1 MTLSLPL
8 PWTIVRRCRQLGQAK
23 FMVCS
28 EMSSC
33 LEPKS
38 LPHLGQKA
46 FWVLSAIS
54 ITSYFSALI
63 LSVGNKGKNHCWKFM
78 TYSHKSQYPPNPVY
92 ILFLAMNEVC
102 KQFPRIRDLREDA
115 DLTQQQV
122 ADYLHCSQS
131 LYAYYESGKRNLPV
145 DNLILL
151 AKLYHVS
158 TDYILGLTN
167 NPMPYEN

>member
-1 MTLSLPL
+1 
-8 PWTIVRRCRQLGQAK
+8 
-23 FMVCS
+23 
-28 EMSSC
+28 
-33 LEPKS
+33 
-38 LPHLGQKA
+38 
-46 FWVLSAIS
+46 
-54 ITSYFSALI
+54 
-63 LSVGNKGKNHCWKFM
+63 M
-78 TYSHKSQYPPNPVY
+78 TYRHKSQYPPNPVY
-92 ILFLAMNEVC
+92 ILFLAMNEVY
-102 KQFPRIRDLREDA
+102 KLFSRIRDLREDS

-167 NPMPYEN
+167 NPEPYEI